1 MGNSLFISVYKVI
14 DRKLIEIPGLFNC
27 FNEKQQHEEMFNKA
41 YKVAEKE
48 SFNQP
53 VLVESSTDYNDA
65 SEISVWVNGHSV
77 FIKEDYGYESDEI
90 CVHSGTIV
98 IEEIKDYAIPAF
110 FCKDC
115 SRIVIRPP
123 T

>member
-53 VLVESSTDYNDA
+53 VVIESGTDYGDLN
-65 SEISVWVNGHSV
+65 EFSVWINGEPEFNHRHWWID
-77 FIKEDYGYESDEI
+77 FNDCRHDIRLIDELQKFEVDI
-90 CVHSGTIV
+90 LCC
-98 IEEIKDYAIPAF
+98 KLCDRYF
-110 FCKDC
+110 FD
-115 SRIVIRPP
+115 PP